1 MQLGTAVDSFNGW
14 SAPAYIMNKLISS
27 IEVKD
32 GDNFIGNTMCY
43 IALIDNKPALVLDN
57 IELKPQYQYND
68 KIRDAIFEY
77 AKKLS
82 AEICKPKMAIYL
94 GPNRHKVNL
103 DEFPIENKHFTIVG
117 STGDDKIYLDY
128 DAEAHQISKDLT
140 IDSPMYKIR

>member
-1 MQLGTAVDSFNGW
+1 MCIRDR
-14 SAPAYIMNKLISS
+14 
-27 IEVKD
+27 
-32 GDNFIGNTMCY
+32 CY

-77 AKKLS
+77 AKKLCT
-82 AEICKPKMAIYL
+82 ELGKTKMAIYL

-103 DEFPIENKHFTIVG
+103 DEFPIKDEKLKIVG

-128 DAEAHQISKDLT
+128 DAASHQISEDLT